1 MSCCHGKASTEGA
14 DEVETARDPMCGM
27 RVAKTSERF
36 SDYEGER
43 FWFCSDGCKRKFD
56 ADPATAAKG
65 IDPVCG
71 MKVSRNSARVVTHEG
86 QRYWFCCDGCKT
98 KFEADP
104 ARYLKREE
112 REPQVADPNAVYV
125 CPMCPEV
132 SSPGPAACPSCGMA
146 LEPSMPSTA
155 LETKWT
161 CPMHPEIVSDEP
173 GACPICGMALEAVS
187 VVPTAANP
195 ELDDMRR
202 RFAIAALFTVPLFV
216 VSMGDMVLA
225 GWFSRILGSAKPFVE
240 LALALPVC
248 TYAAWP
254 FFVRAVHSVTHR
266 SLNMFTLIGVGVGV
280 AFGYSV
286 IATLAPGIFPAGFRG
301 HGGEVAVYFEA
312 AAVIVTL
319 VLLGQV
325 LELKA
330 RARTHRA
337 LSSLLEL
344 APPTARRLSES
355 GAEEEVSL
363 ASVAVGD
370 ILRVRPGDRIP
381 VDGVVTS
388 GRSNVDE
395 SMITGEVVP
404 VAKGEGDS
412 LVGGT
417 INQTGALILRAEK
430 VGGDTL
436 LARIVSLVAD
446 AQRSRAPIQS
456 LADRAAGYFVPAV
469 LSVAVIAFAVWAAV
483 GPEPRLAYA
492 LVAAVSVLIIACPCA
507 LGLATPMSIMVASG
521 RAAQLGVLFRDAEAI
536 QRLGEV
542 DTVVFDKTGTLTEGR
557 PRVIAMHVSAG
568 QDEAEVLRHVAALER
583 ASEHPLSGAVLA
595 YAGERE
601 LEVPEP
607 EVFES
612 VTGRGVRG
620 TVAGLELAV
629 GSATFMDELAME
641 QALGQEA
648 RALAASG
655 ATCVFAGRN
664 GRVIALLGIADPV
677 DARTAEAVEE
687 LHRDGVRLVML
698 TGASR
703 ATAEAVA
710 SSLPISEVI
719 ADVLPTDKAAVIER
733 LRQSGRVVAMAGDG
747 INDAP
752 ALAVADVGIAMG
764 TGTDIAIET
773 AGVVLFRRDIGAITR
788 ARRLSTQTMRNIR
801 QNLWFAFGYNSIG
814 VPIAAGV
821 LFPVFGL
828 LLSPMIGAAAMSLS
842 SVSVIGN
849 ALRLRRA

>member
-1 MSCCHGKASTEGA
+1 MSCCHGKASTEV
-14 DEVETARDPMCGM
+14 EVDKARDPMCGM
-27 RVAKTSERF
+27 SVAKTSERF

-43 FWFCSDGCKRKFD
+43 FWFCCDGCKRKFD

-65 IDPVCG
+65 VDPVCG
-71 MKVSRNSARVVTHEG
+71 MRVSRNSPRLVVHEG

-98 KFEADP
+98 KFETDP
-104 ARYLKREE
+104 SRYLEE
-112 REPQVADPNAVYV
+112 REPEVVDPDAVYV

-132 SSPGPAACPSCGMA
+132 SSIGPAACPSCGMA
-146 LEPSMPSTA
+146 LEPAMPSTA
-155 LETKWT
+155 LETRWT
-161 CPMHPEIVSDEP
+161 CPMHPGVVSDVP
-173 GACPICGMALEAVS
+173 GSCPICGMALEAVS
-187 VVPTAANP
+187 VAPQAANP
-195 ELDDMRR
+195 ELDDMWR
-202 RFAIAALFTVPLFV
+202 RFVLAALFTVPLFL
-216 VSMGDMVLA
+216 VSMGDMVLGGVFA
-225 GWFSRILGSAKPFVE
+225 RLMGAAKPVVE
-240 LALALPVC
+240 LALAVPVC

-254 FFVRAVHSVTHR
+254 FFVRAVHSVKHR

-280 AFGYSV
+280 AFSYSV
-286 IATLAPGIFPAGFRG
+286 FAALLPGIFPAGFRG
-301 HGGEVAVYFEA
+301 HGGQVAVYFEA

-344 APPTARRLSES
+344 APPTARRLSDS
-355 GAEEEVSL
+355 GDEEEVSL
-363 ASVAVGD
+363 ASVVVGD
-370 ILRVRPGDRIP
+370 NLRVRPGDRIP
-381 VDGVVTS
+381 VDGVVVS

-404 VAKGEGDS
+404 VSKGEGDAV
-412 LVGGT
+412 VGGT
-417 INQTGALILRAEK
+417 INQTGALIMKAQN

-436 LARIVSLVAD
+436 LARIVSLVAE

-456 LADRAAGYFVPAV
+456 LVDRASGYFVPAV
-469 LSVAVIAFAVWAAV
+469 MLVAIVAFVVWAAV
-483 GPEPRLAYA
+483 GPQPRLAYA

-521 RAAQLGVLFRDAEAI
+521 RAAQLGVLFRDAESI

-542 DTVVFDKTGTLTEGR
+542 DTIVFDKTGTLTEGR
-557 PRVIAMHVSAG
+557 PRVVGMHTTG
-568 QDEAEVLRHVAALER
+568 DTDEMEVLRQVAALER
-583 ASEHPLSGAVLA
+583 ASEHPLSAAVLTH
-595 YAGERE
+595 AGEHGV
-601 LEVPEP
+601 EVPEP
-607 EVFES
+607 DDFES

-620 TVAGLELAV
+620 TVVGMDLAV
-629 GSATFMDELAME
+629 GSATFMRELGME
-641 QALGQEA
+641 P
-648 RALAASG
+648 ALAAEAEALASQG
-655 ATCVFAGRN
+655 ATCVFAGRD
-664 GRVIALLGIADPV
+664 GRVVALLGIADPV
-677 DARTAEAVEE
+677 DARTAEAVEA
-687 LHRDGVRLVML
+687 LSRDGVRLVML
-698 TGASR
+698 TGDSR

-710 SSLPISEVI
+710 SALPISEVI
-719 ADVLPTDKAAVIER
+719 AEVLPTDKAAVIER

-752 ALAVADVGIAMG
+752 ALAAADVGIAMG

-773 AGVVLFRRDIGAITR
+773 AGVVLFRRDIGAISR

-801 QNLWFAFGYNSIG
+801 QNLWFAFGYNAVG

-842 SVSVIGN
+842 SVSVISN